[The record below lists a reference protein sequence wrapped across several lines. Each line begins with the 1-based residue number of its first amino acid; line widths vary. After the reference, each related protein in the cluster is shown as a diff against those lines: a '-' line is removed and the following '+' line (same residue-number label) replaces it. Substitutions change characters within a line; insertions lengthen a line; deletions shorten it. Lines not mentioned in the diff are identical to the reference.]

1 MQDEAELVS
10 KVYSALV
17 NACGIMACVMGIV
30 IIQALDNKVKNMY
43 YNFDSIYAVY
53 RNEII
58 LIVYIL
64 YLFDAVIVLCY
75 LIFILWLDI
84 YSL

>member
-1 MQDEAELVS
+1 MGFIFNSYCLIHLGHLGFLSYRNKKNQTDFRLQDEAELVS

-43 YNFDSIYAVY
+43 YNFDSIYAVF
-53 RNEII
+53 
-58 LIVYIL
+58 VT
-64 YLFDAVIVLCY
+64 
-75 LIFILWLDI
+75 
-84 YSL
+84 